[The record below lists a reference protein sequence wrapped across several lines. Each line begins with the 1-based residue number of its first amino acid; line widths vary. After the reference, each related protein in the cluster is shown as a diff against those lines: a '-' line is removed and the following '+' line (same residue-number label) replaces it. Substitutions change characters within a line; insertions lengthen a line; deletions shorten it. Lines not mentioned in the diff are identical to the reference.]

1 MSDRVDL
8 DEIELEPGY
17 KPSEDEPYMNPKQL
31 AYFRQKLLDW
41 RRQILEDTIQV
52 REHMNDSENQA
63 DELDRA
69 SRESDRY
76 TELRTVEREQ
86 RLLNKIDAALRRI
99 DSGEFGYCEVTGE
112 PIGVRRLDARPVA
125 TMSIEA
131 KEAQE
136 RQERQIAE
144 D

>member
-1 MSDRVDL
+1 MTEKVNL
-8 DEIELEPGY
+8 DEIELEPDY
-17 KPSEDEPYMNPKQL
+17 QPSNDEPYMSPKQL
-31 AYFRQKLLDW
+31 AYFKRKLLEW
-41 RRQILEDTIQV
+41 RQQIVDDTTHTRQN
-52 REHMNDSENQA
+52 MNQSENQA
-63 DELDRA
+63 DEIDRA
-69 SRESDRY
+69 SMESERY

-99 DSGEFGYCEVTGE
+99 ETGEFGYCEVTGE

-136 RQERQIAE
+136 RHERQMAE

>member
-1 MSDRVDL
+1 MTEKVNL
-8 DEIELEPGY
+8 DEIELEPDY
-17 KPSEDEPYMNPKQL
+17 KPSDDEPYMSPKQL
-31 AYFRQKLLDW
+31 AYFKRKLLDW
-41 RRQILEDTIQV
+41 RQQIVDDTTHT
-52 REHMNDSENQA
+52 RKNMNQSENQA
-63 DELDRA
+63 DEIDRA
-69 SRESDRY
+69 SMESERY

-99 DSGEFGYCEVTGE
+99 ETGEFGYCEVTGE

-136 RQERQIAE
+136 RQERQMAE

>member
-1 MSDRVDL
+1 MTERVDL
-8 DEIELEPGY
+8 DEIELEPDY
-17 KPSEDEPYMNPKQL
+17 KPSEDEPYMNDKQL
-31 AYFRQKLLDW
+31 AYFRRKLLDW
-41 RRQILEDTIQV
+41 RNQIVEDTTHAK
-52 REHMNDSENQA
+52 ESMNESENQA

-69 SRESDRY
+69 SLESDRY

-99 DSGEFGYCEVTGE
+99 DHGEFGYCEVTGE

-136 RQERQIAE
+136 RQERQMAE

>member
-1 MSDRVDL
+1 MTEKVNL
-8 DEIELEPGY
+8 DEIELEPDY
-17 KPSEDEPYMNPKQL
+17 KPSEDEPYMNDKQL
-31 AYFRQKLLDW
+31 AYFRRKLLEW
-41 RRQILEDTIQV
+41 RGQIVEDTNHT
-52 REHMNDSENQA
+52 REQINSGENQA

-69 SRESDRY
+69 SLESDRY
-76 TELRTVEREQ
+76 TELRTAEREQ

-99 DSGEFGYCEVTGE
+99 ENGEFGYCEVTGE

-125 TMSIEA
+125 TMIIEA

-136 RQERQIAE
+136 RQERQMAE